1 MSEKSDTNVKAAI
14 MQLKEEQV
22 LGWVQ
27 DQLNC
32 KASPH
37 GIMDELSAGLK
48 KLGDMF
54 ASGTCFIPELIR
66 GGEIFL
72 KALEMVRPEIE
83 AQKSEI
89 KKIGTFLI
97 GTVQGDLHDL
107 GKNLTAITLMTAGFE
122 VFDLG
127 KDVATARFVDEVQ
140 RIKPDILGLS
150 ALLTTTTEQQQ
161 AVITALEEARL
172 RDSIK
177 IIVGGAPVNQKW
189 ADHIGADAFGAD
201 AIDGLRKSK
210 ALLGIE

>member
-1 MSEKSDTNVKAAI
+1 MSAKSDANVKAAI

-27 DQLNC
+27 DQLNR

-83 AQKSEI
+83 AQKSEV

-122 VFDLG
+122 VIDLG
-127 KDVATARFVDEVQ
+127 KDVATDRFVEEVQ

-161 AVITALEEARL
+161 AVITALEQARL
-172 RDSIK
+172 RDSVK

-189 ADHIGADAFGAD
+189 ADHIGADAYGAD

>member
-1 MSEKSDTNVKAAI
+1 MSENPDASVKAAI

-27 DQLNC
+27 DQLEL
-32 KASPH
+32 KTGPH
-37 GIMDELSAGLK
+37 EIMDQLSGGLE

-54 ASGTCFIPELIR
+54 ASGNCFIPELIR

-72 KALEMVRPEIE
+72 KALELVRPAIE
-83 AQKSEI
+83 AHETEL

-97 GTVQGDLHDL
+97 GTVKGDLHDL

-122 VFDLG
+122 VIDLG
-127 KDVATARFVDEVQ
+127 KDVPTEHFVAEVE
-140 RIKPDILGLS
+140 RLKPDVLGLS

-161 AVITALEEARL
+161 VVIKALKAADL
-172 RDSIK
+172 RNNLK

-201 AIDGLRKSK
+201 AIDGLRKAK

>member
-1 MSEKSDTNVKAAI
+1 MSQESEQSVKAAI
-14 MQLKEEQV
+14 MQLKEAQV
-22 LGWVQ
+22 LGWVE
-27 DQLNC
+27 DQLAR
-32 KASPH
+32 KAAPH
-37 GIMDELSAGLK
+37 DIMDELSAGLK

-72 KALEMVRPEIE
+72 KSLEMVRPSLE
-83 AQKSEI
+83 ARKSEL

-122 VFDLG
+122 VIDLG
-127 KDVATARFVDEVQ
+127 KDVATDRFVEEVG

-161 AVITALEEARL
+161 AVIQALERANL
-172 RDSIK
+172 RGNVK
-177 IIVGGAPVNQKW
+177 VIVGGAPVNQKW

-210 ALLGIE
+210 ALIGLE

>member
-1 MSEKSDTNVKAAI
+1 MSAKNDADVKAAI
-14 MQLKEEQV
+14 VKLQEEQV
-22 LGWVQ
+22 IGWVR
-27 DQLNC
+27 DQLDLSV
-32 KASPH
+32 APH
-37 GIMDELSAGLK
+37 EIMDLLSEGLE

-72 KALEMVRPEIE
+72 KALELVRPAIE
-83 AQKSEI
+83 AQKSEM

-122 VFDLG
+122 VIDLG
-127 KDVATARFVDEVQ
+127 KDVSTDRFVEEVQ
-140 RIKPDILGLS
+140 RIKPDLLGLS
-150 ALLTTTTEQQQ
+150 ALLTTTTEQQL
-161 AVITALEEARL
+161 AVIQALEQANVR
-172 RDSIK
+172 SSVK
-177 IIVGGAPVNQKW
+177 VIVGGAPVNQKW

-210 ALLGIE
+210 ALLGIG

>member
-27 DQLNC
+27 DQLER
-32 KASPH
+32 KAPPH
-37 GIMDELSAGLK
+37 EIMDELSAGLK
-48 KLGDMF
+48 KLGDRF

-72 KALEMVRPEIE
+72 KALELVRPAIE
-83 AQKSEI
+83 AEKSEI

-97 GTVQGDLHDL
+97 ATVQGDLHDL

-122 VFDLG
+122 VIDLG
-127 KDVATARFVDEVQ
+127 KDVTTDRIVAEVG
-140 RIKPDILGLS
+140 RIKPNILGLS

-161 AVITALEEARL
+161 AVVRALEQANL
-172 RDSIK
+172 RDNVK

-210 ALLGIE
+210 ALLGLE

>member
-1 MSEKSDTNVKAAI
+1 MSEKNNASVKAAI
-14 MQLKEEQV
+14 MQLKEDQV
-22 LGWVQ
+22 LDWVRN
-27 DQLNC
+27 QLDLSV
-32 KASPH
+32 APH
-37 GIMDELSAGLK
+37 EIMDSLSGGLK

-72 KALEMVRPEIE
+72 KALEMVRPAIE

-122 VFDLG
+122 VIDLG
-127 KDVATARFVDEVQ
+127 KDVAANRFVEEVE

-161 AVITALEEARL
+161 AVIQALEQANL
-172 RDSIK
+172 RSSVK
-177 IIVGGAPVNQKW
+177 VIVGGAPVNQKW

-201 AIDGLRKSK
+201 AIDGLRKAK
-210 ALLGIE
+210 ALLGVE